1 MDVAELDAD
10 VVAVLET
17 EALMVEVAEDEGE
30 EEPVDVTVVVAESDT
45 VEDAEDEPLSVAV
58 VEIEVVSVAEADVV
72 CVDERVVA
80 RLLDAV
86 DVWVLSEQVRND
98 PDWYASTAA
107 LRAETAS
114 QPTLKSFRSPVG
126 LQTIESAGTVFK
138 SNSVKSEATAD
149 SVAAVAS
156 QESTATDKTG
166 TPVPATS
173 RQSNL
178 TSSPLHVCT
187 SRWSFSASGQH
198 C

>member
-1 MDVAELDAD
+1 MDVAELDAE
-10 VVAVLET
+10 VVAVL
-17 EALMVEVAEDEGE
+17 
-30 EEPVDVTVVVAESDT
+30 DT
-45 VEDAEDEPLSVAV
+45 VSLSD
-58 VEIEVVSVAEADVV
+58 DV
-72 CVDERVVA
+72 
-80 RLLDAV
+80 AV